1 MLKALT
7 QLLYIFNHLHDKQ
20 KDSVCIANTLNKP
33 LLIKVEP
40 FMSFC
45 PSWAVKAPVGVV
57 ADPALLTPSTNR
69 LIITKL
75 VVQKM

>member
-1 MLKALT
+1 M
-7 QLLYIFNHLHDKQ
+7 
-20 KDSVCIANTLNKP
+20 CIANTLNNP